1 MSPHTNAYEV
11 CELLHMRPHTT
22 TAKQQALPIQPVIVN
37 RSQNPFCVVLKEH
50 NAVFFNF
57 FFVQVSLDEYMGVM
71 LDLGW
76 AEPGKVPATV
86 SLSACVLYDL
96 K

>member
-1 MSPHTNAYEV
+1 MWCSN
-11 CELLHMRPHTT
+11 
-22 TAKQQALPIQPVIVN
+22 
-37 RSQNPFCVVLKEH
+37 
-50 NAVFFNF
+50 NAVFLNF

-76 AEPGKVPATV
+76 AEPGKVSATV
-86 SLSACVLYDL
+86 SLSAYVSYDL

>member
-1 MSPHTNAYEV
+1 M
-11 CELLHMRPHTT
+11 
-22 TAKQQALPIQPVIVN
+22 
-37 RSQNPFCVVLKEH
+37 LKEH

-57 FFVQVSLDEYMGVM
+57 VFVQVSLDEYMGVM

>member
-1 MSPHTNAYEV
+1 MWCSN
-11 CELLHMRPHTT
+11 
-22 TAKQQALPIQPVIVN
+22 
-37 RSQNPFCVVLKEH
+37 
-50 NAVFFNF
+50 NAVFLNF

-76 AEPGKVPATV
+76 AEPGKVPPTI
-86 SLSACVLYDL
+86 SLSACVSYAL